1 MAADDSAKRRSD
13 SFVPAVDRWYYTA
26 KNLRKQER
34 TFIFL
39 HFMNESFSLYN
50 VHSAQSCNSLLNFTK
65 FHAVFAEH
73 CRNSGFCLIRRME
86 RVPPPTELKR
96 CSLCRMR
103 EIPPRRIGDSC
114 SERISGLAIRR
125 VTRYNK
131 EHLVFS
137 IMLFQ
142 YNPVSI
148 AECCAFCSETIFF
161 MNEGNTLGD
170 CPDPFG
176 DIVPRL
182 LLRFA
187 QP

>member
-1 MAADDSAKRRSD
+1 MNL
-13 SFVPAVDRWYYTA
+13 FHFTTLILHNPA
-26 KNLRKQER
+26 
-34 TFIFL
+34 I
-39 HFMNESFSLYN
+39 HCSISP
-50 VHSAQSCNSLLNFTK
+50 NFTL
-65 FHAVFAEH
+65 FLPSIAGIQVFAS
-73 CRNSGFCLIRRME
+73 SGAWNASL
-86 RVPPPTELKR
+86 PPTGLKR

-114 SERISGLAIRR
+114 SERFSGLAIRR

-148 AECCAFCSETIFF
+148 VECCAFCSETIFF
-161 MNEGNTLGD
+161 TNEGNTLGD

-176 DIVPRL
+176 DIVPKP

>member
-39 HFMNESFSLYN
+39 HFTNESFSLCNAY
-50 VHSAQSCNSLLNFTK
+50 SAQSCNSLLNFTK
-65 FHAVFAEH
+65 FHVVFAEH

-86 RVPPPTELKR
+86 RVPPATGLKR

-103 EIPPRRIGDSC
+103 NFPPRRIGDSC

-125 VTRYNK
+125 ITRYNK

-148 AECCAFCSETIFF
+148 VECCAFCSETILF
-161 MNEGNTLGD
+161 MNEENTLGD

-176 DIVPRL
+176 DIVPKP

>member
-86 RVPPPTELKR
+86 RVPPPTGLKR

-131 EHLVFS
+131 EHLVFLRFNNRANTES
-137 IMLFQ
+137 CTKVTLGCQSGKFI
-142 YNPVSI
+142 S
-148 AECCAFCSETIFF
+148 
-161 MNEGNTLGD
+161 GNTK
-170 CPDPFG
+170 
-176 DIVPRL
+176 
-182 LLRFA
+182 RFL
-187 QP
+187 

>member
-26 KNLRKQER
+26 KNLRKQEP

-39 HFMNESFSLYN
+39 HFMNESFSLFN
-50 VHSAQSCNSLLNFTK
+50 AHSAQSCNSLLNFTK

-86 RVPPPTELKR
+86 RVPPPTALKR

-103 EIPPRRIGDSC
+103 ETPPRRIGDSC

-137 IMLFQ
+137 IILFQ

-148 AECCAFCSETIFF
+148 VECCAFCSETIFF

-176 DIVPRL
+176 DIVPKP

>member
-1 MAADDSAKRRSD
+1 MNLFHFSTLILHN
-13 SFVPAVDRWYYTA
+13 PA
-26 KNLRKQER
+26 
-34 TFIFL
+34 I
-39 HFMNESFSLYN
+39 HCSISP
-50 VHSAQSCNSLLNFTK
+50 NFTL
-65 FHAVFAEH
+65 FLPSIAGIQVFAS
-73 CRNSGFCLIRRME
+73 SGAWSAF
-86 RVPPPTELKR
+86 PPPTELKR

-103 EIPPRRIGDSC
+103 NFLPRRIGDSC

-148 AECCAFCSETIFF
+148 VECCAFCSETIFF

-176 DIVPRL
+176 DIVPKP

>member
-1 MAADDSAKRRSD
+1 MNLFHFATLILHN
-13 SFVPAVDRWYYTA
+13 PA
-26 KNLRKQER
+26 
-34 TFIFL
+34 I
-39 HFMNESFSLYN
+39 HCSISP
-50 VHSAQSCNSLLNFTK
+50 NFTL
-65 FHAVFAEH
+65 FLPSIAGIQVFAS
-73 CRNSGFCLIRRME
+73 SGAWSAS
-86 RVPPPTELKR
+86 PPPTGLKR

-103 EIPPRRIGDSC
+103 DIPPRRIGDSC

-161 MNEGNTLGD
+161 MNEGNTPGD

-176 DIVPRL
+176 DIVPKP